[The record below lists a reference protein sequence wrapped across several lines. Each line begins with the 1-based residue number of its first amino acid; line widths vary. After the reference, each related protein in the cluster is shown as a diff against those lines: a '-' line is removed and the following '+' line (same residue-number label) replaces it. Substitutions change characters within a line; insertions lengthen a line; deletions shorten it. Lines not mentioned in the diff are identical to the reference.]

1 MNWGIFLGAYFTL
14 RTSMGDHK
22 SPEQSS
28 ALDDPSAC
36 SYGLMCWCYIAA
48 CSPLLSPLKPRRE
61 HLANSMGTR

>member
-1 MNWGIFLGAYFTL
+1 
-14 RTSMGDHK
+14 MGDHK